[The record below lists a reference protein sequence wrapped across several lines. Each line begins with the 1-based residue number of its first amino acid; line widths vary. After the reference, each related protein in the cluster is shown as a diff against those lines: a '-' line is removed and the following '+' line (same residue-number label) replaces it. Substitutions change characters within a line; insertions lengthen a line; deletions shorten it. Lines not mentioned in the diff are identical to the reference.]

1 MKSRFYALLILL
13 FPIAAKAQ
21 QDFKNFQLGFTLTP
35 NLGWA
40 RINDS
45 SPSYSSEGTNVGFS
59 YGLIGDFGFSKNY
72 FFSTAFTLTSINTK
86 VSNTDVEE
94 SGGAVRNDITYKVQ
108 YIEIPLTIK
117 LKTNEVAEKCFY
129 GQFGLGTGIKV
140 SGKLDSELKSST
152 GVLSEESKKDIAS
165 DNVFRLSLVAGAG
178 MQWNFAQNTKFL
190 TGVTF
195 NNGFTN
201 MLSKGPSIRNSYVAL
216 NLGVLF

>member
-1 MKSRFYALLILL
+1 MKSRFYTLLMLL
-13 FPIAAKAQ
+13 LPIAAKSQ
-21 QDFKNFQLGFTLTP
+21 EEFKNFQLGFTLTP

-40 RINDS
+40 RINDN
-45 SPSYSSEGTNVGFS
+45 SPSYSAEGTNVGFS

-86 VSNTDVEE
+86 VSNTDVDAP
-94 SGGAVRNDITYKVQ
+94 GAVRNDITYKVQ

-117 LKTNEVAEKCFY
+117 LKTNEVAERCFY

-140 SGKLDSELKSST
+140 SGKLDSELRSST
-152 GVLSEESKKDIAS
+152 GVVSEETKKDIDS
-165 DNVFRLSLVAGAG
+165 DNVIRLSLVAGAG
-178 MQWNFAQNTKFL
+178 MQWNFTQNTSFL